1 MEDSEDS
8 PNEERTDAVEFET
21 EGTEVTVDN
30 SSLTTVQLRII
41 EGNIF
46 IS

>member
-1 MEDSEDS
+1 MEDSEDDT
-8 PNEERTDAVEFET
+8 NEERTDAVEFGT
-21 EGTEVTVDN
+21 EATEVTVDN
-30 SSLTTVQLRII
+30 SSLTAVQFRII